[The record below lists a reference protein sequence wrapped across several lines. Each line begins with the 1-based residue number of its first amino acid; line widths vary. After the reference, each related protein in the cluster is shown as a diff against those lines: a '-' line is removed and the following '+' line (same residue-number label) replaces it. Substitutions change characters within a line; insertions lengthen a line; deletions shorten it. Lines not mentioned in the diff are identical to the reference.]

1 MSIEREFRM
10 NAGYI
15 VNKYLELF
23 SNYCRERMDLVV
35 VFKRMFIVKE
45 MKGKY
50 VLLEDFVEF
59 LRMIDILLVDI
70 FFEEN
75 KMKCHKLYK

>member
-1 MSIEREFRM
+1 
-10 NAGYI
+10 
-15 VNKYLELF
+15 
-23 SNYCRERMDLVV
+23 
-35 VFKRMFIVKE
+35 

-75 KMKCHKLYK
+75 KMKCHKLYKWIKKLKNFLLLDLIIIYTSPFFRYINKNL

>member
-1 MSIEREFRM
+1 M
-10 NAGYI
+10 
-15 VNKYLELF
+15 NKYLELF

>member
-1 MSIEREFRM
+1 
-10 NAGYI
+10 
-15 VNKYLELF
+15 
-23 SNYCRERMDLVV
+23 
-35 VFKRMFIVKE
+35 

-59 LRMIDILLVDI
+59 LRMIDLLVDI

>member
-1 MSIEREFRM
+1 
-10 NAGYI
+10 
-15 VNKYLELF
+15 
-23 SNYCRERMDLVV
+23 
-35 VFKRMFIVKE
+35 

-59 LRMIDILLVDI
+59 FRMIDILLVDI

-75 KMKCHKLYK
+75 KMKCHKLYKWIKKLKNFLLLDLIIIIYTSPFFRYINKNL

>member
-1 MSIEREFRM
+1 
-10 NAGYI
+10 
-15 VNKYLELF
+15 
-23 SNYCRERMDLVV
+23 
-35 VFKRMFIVKE
+35 

-59 LRMIDILLVDI
+59 FRMIDILLVDI

-75 KMKCHKLYK
+75 KMKCHKLYKWIKKLKNFLFLDLIIIIYTSPFFRYINKNL